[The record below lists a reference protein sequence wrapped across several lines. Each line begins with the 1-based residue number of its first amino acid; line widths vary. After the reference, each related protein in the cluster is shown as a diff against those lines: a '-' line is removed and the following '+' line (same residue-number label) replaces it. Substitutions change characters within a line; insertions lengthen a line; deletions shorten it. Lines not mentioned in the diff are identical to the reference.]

1 MINDYNYDYRVRNQ
15 YRAYVLYIYHLPF
28 DDRKDLQI
36 FQSTWMNRLST
47 RLQIGTANMI
57 FQISAGQRTSGRISK
72 DDYLVQAIQK
82 VARTLDDTSI
92 AEMQEEWRKSACG
105 EDEEAGLGS
114 DASTKQSELDN
125 SCDNEEDSLQFNVTQ
140 VERGSKGD
148 SCVMSIVPVPGDS
161 DMNEQ

>member
-1 MINDYNYDYRVRNQ
+1 MD
-15 YRAYVLYIYHLPF
+15 
-28 DDRKDLQI
+28 
-36 FQSTWMNRLST
+36 NRLST

-114 DASTKQSELDN
+114 DASTKQSELEI
-125 SCDNEEDSLQFNVTQ
+125 SCD
-140 VERGSKGD
+140 
-148 SCVMSIVPVPGDS
+148 I
-161 DMNEQ
+161 